1 MFMRKMVVAVGVIGF
16 LAAPVFAVEEAELPV
31 AVYKTREMIV
41 TANPLATAAGE
52 KMLENGGTAVD
63 AMIAAQTVLGL
74 VEPQSS
80 GIGGGAFVVYYDAA
94 SKKLTT
100 FDAREKAPMAATEE
114 RFYDADGNKLS
125 WYTAWQSG
133 LSIGVPGVPKVME
146 TMHAKYGRLPWP
158 GLLDP
163 AKHLASKGF
172 ALTERTSAQVAELLQ
187 KNSSCLDKDRIYFRD
202 PAAFAYFVNPDDCT
216 AKPAGT
222 VMRNKEYA
230 NTMQQLANYGS
241 GTFYH
246 GKIAFDIATAVQGD
260 LRIPGDMTMGD
271 LARYE
276 VVERKPV
283 CMDYHG
289 HKVCGMGPPSSGG
302 LAVGQMLGI
311 LSNFDLGKY
320 TVRDPEMVHLFA
332 QAGRLAF
339 ADRNKYVGDSD
350 YIAIP
355 MAGMLDEQ
363 YLKERSLLIQ
373 STDMGSADPG
383 TPQGTFS
390 PYGADPRIKDS
401 GTSHIS
407 IVDRY
412 GNALSMT
419 TSVESSFGSGVM
431 VRGFLLNNQL
441 TDFSFAPE
449 DEAGVPIANRVQPG
463 KRPRSSMSPT
473 IVFNEDGQVEL
484 VTGSPGGSRIIG
496 YTAQSIINVLD
507 FDLDPQ
513 EAINVPHY
521 TNRNSSYTQIE
532 EPIAGVT
539 MDYDAEALAKALRD
553 DFSYGDVR
561 VNTLTSGLSII
572 QRKEFKWKKNNPKQP
587 EWKKTTLLIG
597 GADKRRD
604 GAVGGR

>member
-1 MFMRKMVVAVGVIGF
+1 MFIRKMMIAVGLIGF
-16 LAAPVFAVEEAELPV
+16 FTAPVLAVEEAELPM
-31 AVYKTREMIV
+31 AVYKSREMIV

-52 KMLENGGTAVD
+52 KMLKKGGTAVD

-80 GIGGGAFVVYYDAA
+80 GIGGGAFVVYYDAK

-100 FDAREKAPMAATEE
+100 FDARETAPLATTEK

-133 LSIGVPGVPKVME
+133 LSIGVPGVPKLME
-146 TMHAKYGRLPWP
+146 TMHNKYGRLPWH
-158 GLLDP
+158 GLFNP
-163 AKHLASKGF
+163 AKQLAGKGF
-172 ALTERTSAQVAELLQ
+172 ALTERTSTQVADLLQ
-187 KNSSCLDKDRIYFRD
+187 KNSSCVDKDRIYFRD
-202 PAAFAYFVNPDDCT
+202 PAAFAYFVNPDECS

-222 VMRNKEYA
+222 MMRNKEYA
-230 NTMQQLANYGS
+230 NTMEQLATHGA

-246 GKIAFDIATAVQGD
+246 GKMAFDIATAVQGD

-283 CMDYHG
+283 CIDYHG
-289 HKVCGMGPPSSGG
+289 YEVCGMGPPSSGG

-311 LSNFDLGKY
+311 LSNFDLEAY
-320 TVRDPEMVHLFA
+320 TARDSEMVHLFA

-350 YIAIP
+350 YITVP
-355 MAGMLDEQ
+355 VAGMLNKN

-373 STDMGSADPG
+373 STDMGSAEPG
-383 TPQGTFS
+383 TPPGTFD
-390 PYGADPRIKDS
+390 PYGADPTIKDS

-441 TDFSFAPE
+441 TDFSFSPADE
-449 DEAGVPIANRVQPG
+449 DGVPVANRVQPG

-473 IVFNEDGQVEL
+473 IVFNEDGEVEL

-507 FDLDPQ
+507 FGMDPQ
-513 EAINVPHY
+513 QAINAPHY

-539 MDYDAEALAKALRD
+539 VGYDAEALANDLRD
-553 DFSYGDVR
+553 EFSYDDVR
-561 VNTLTSGLSII
+561 VDTLTSGLSII
-572 QRKEFKWKKNNPKQP
+572 QRKEFIWKKNNKKQSSI
-587 EWKKTTLLIG
+587 ENIMLLIG

-604 GAVGGR
+604 GTVGGR

>member
-1 MFMRKMVVAVGVIGF
+1 MFMRKMMVVVGLIGF
-16 LAAPVFAVEEAELPV
+16 LTVPVFAVEEAELPV
-31 AVYKTREMIV
+31 AVYKSKEMIV

-52 KMLENGGTAVD
+52 EILKKGGTAAD
-63 AMIAAQTVLGL
+63 AMIVAQTVLGL
-74 VEPQSS
+74 VESQSS
-80 GIGGGAFVVYYDAA
+80 GIGGGAFVVYYDAK

-100 FDAREKAPMAATEE
+100 FDAREKAPLAATEK

-133 LSIGVPGVPKVME
+133 LSIGVPGVPKLME

-158 GLLDP
+158 SLFHP
-163 AKHLASKGF
+163 AQQLAGKGF
-172 ALTERTSAQVAELLQ
+172 KLTKRTSSQVEELLQ
-187 KNSSCLDKDRIYFRD
+187 KNTSCLDKDRIYFRD

-222 VMRNKEYA
+222 VMQNKEYA
-230 NTMQQLANYGS
+230 NTMQQLANHGS

-246 GKIAFDIATAVQGD
+246 GKMAFDIASAVQGD

-276 VVERKPV
+276 VVEREPV

-289 HKVCGMGPPSSGG
+289 YEVCGMGPPSSGG

-311 LSNFDLGKY
+311 LSNFDLERY
-320 TVRDPEMVHLFA
+320 TVHEPQMVHLFA

-350 YIAIP
+350 YVTVPIE
-355 MAGMLDEQ
+355 GMLDEE
-363 YLKERSLLIQ
+363 YLRARSLLIQ

-383 TPQGTFS
+383 TPPGSFD
-390 PYGADPRIKDS
+390 PYGADPTIKDS

-449 DEAGVPIANRVQPG
+449 DEEGVPIANRVQPG

-473 IVFNEDGQVEL
+473 IVLNRDGKVEL

-507 FDLDPQ
+507 FGMDPQ
-513 EAINVPHY
+513 QAINVPHY

-532 EPIAGVT
+532 EPIGSVT
-539 MDYDAEALAKALRD
+539 VGYDAEALARELRK
-553 DFSYGDVR
+553 DFSYDDVR
-561 VNTLTSGLSII
+561 VDTLTSGLSII
-572 QRKEFKWKKNNPKQP
+572 QRKEFQWVKSSSKQP
-587 EWKKTTLLIG
+587 SWNITTLLIG

-604 GAVGGR
+604 GTVGGR